1 MWGKVLVPTMMS
13 SEESG
18 NEENEDILLVHPL
31 VWRSG
36 KVNQFFS
43 LLDEKAMEGKSP
55 QARRQMKKRVKGDV
69 SARDPPGPFSSSL
82 PKWALN

>member
-18 NEENEDILLVHPL
+18 NKENEDILLVHPL

-36 KVNQFFS
+36 KVDQFFS

-55 QARRQMKKRVKGDV
+55 QA
-69 SARDPPGPFSSSL
+69 
-82 PKWALN
+82 